1 MKEEEMEVRVRVP
14 APLKKLAEER
24 DVIKAQGKTVE
35 EVLRWL
41 TETYPG
47 LKKMICDEQ
56 GRVRRFI
63 NIYVN
68 DEDIRFIQNLETPL
82 KEGDQIS
89 IVPAIAGGSPLK
101 REGALIFAP
110 KFMTGAFKTV
120 KAFKDWLIIKAK
132 KEGSEISVEE
142 THQLLQK
149 KEPIVLLD
157 IREKEEIAVGYI
169 EGATFLPQGLLSEK
183 VENLLPDKDVPVVI
197 YCTGGIRSLAAA
209 KLMKEKGYTHVFSM
223 AKGINEWKAAG
234 CEVVSDSELTPDQLT
249 RYSRHLMLKEV
260 GMEGQIQLLKAKV
273 LLVGAGGLGCPAAL
287 YLAAAGV
294 GTLGIVDSDK
304 VDLTNLQRQV
314 LHGLADVGRPK
325 TESAKEAIRRINPG
339 VKVVTYQERLTPQNA
354 LEIFQ
359 KYDLI
364 IDGSDNFPTKYLVN
378 DASFLTGKPYI
389 YGGVFQFEGQASVF
403 FPKEGGPCLRCL
415 FPEPPPPG
423 LVPS

>member
-1 MKEEEMEVRVRVP
+1 MK
-14 APLKKLAEER
+14 K
-24 DVIKAQGKTVE
+24 
-35 EVLRWL
+35 
-41 TETYPG
+41 
-47 LKKMICDEQ
+47 
-56 GRVRRFI
+56 
-63 NIYVN
+63 
-68 DEDIRFIQNLETPL
+68 
-82 KEGDQIS
+82 
-89 IVPAIAGGSPLK
+89 
-101 REGALIFAP
+101 
-110 KFMTGAFKTV
+110 AFKTI
-120 KAFKDWLIIKAK
+120 KAFKDWFIIKAK

-157 IREKEEIAVGYI
+157 IREKEEIALGYI
-169 EGATFLPQGLLSEK
+169 KGTTFLPQGLLKEK
-183 VENLLPDKDVPVVI
+183 VESLLPDKNVPVVV
-197 YCTGGIRSLAAA
+197 YCAGGIRSLAAA
-209 KLMKEKGYTHVFSM
+209 KLMRERGYAHVFSM
-223 AKGINEWKAAG
+223 AKGINGWKEAG
-234 CEVVSDSELTPDQLT
+234 HDVVSDSELTPDQLT

-273 LLVGAGGLGCPAAL
+273 LLVGAGGLGCPAGL

-294 GTLGIVDSDK
+294 GNIGIIDSDK
-304 VDLTNLQRQV
+304 VDLTNLQRQI

-325 TESAKEAIRRINPG
+325 TESAKEAIHRINPD

-359 KYDLI
+359 EYDII

-378 DASFLTGKPYI
+378 DASFFTGKPYV

>member
-1 MKEEEMEVRVRVP
+1 MRK
-14 APLKKLAEER
+14 
-24 DVIKAQGKTVE
+24 
-35 EVLRWL
+35 
-41 TETYPG
+41 
-47 LKKMICDEQ
+47 
-56 GRVRRFI
+56 
-63 NIYVN
+63 
-68 DEDIRFIQNLETPL
+68 
-82 KEGDQIS
+82 
-89 IVPAIAGGSPLK
+89 
-101 REGALIFAP
+101 
-110 KFMTGAFKTV
+110 AFKTI
-120 KAFKDWLIIKAK
+120 KAFKDWFIIKAK

-157 IREKEEIAVGYI
+157 IREKEEIALGYI
-169 EGATFLPQGLLSEK
+169 EGTTFLPQGLLKEK
-183 VENLLPDKDVPVVI
+183 VESLLPDKNVPVVV
-197 YCTGGIRSLAAA
+197 YCAGGIRSLAAA
-209 KLMKEKGYTHVFSM
+209 KLMRERGYAHVFSM
-223 AKGINEWKAAG
+223 AKGINGWKEAG
-234 CEVVSDSELTPDQLT
+234 HDVVSDSELTPDQLT

-294 GTLGIVDSDK
+294 GTLGIIDSDK
-304 VDLTNLQRQV
+304 VDLTNLQRQI
-314 LHGLADVGRPK
+314 LYGLADVGRPK
-325 TESAKEAIRRINPG
+325 TESAKEAIHRINPD

-359 KYDLI
+359 EYDII
-364 IDGSDNFPTKYLVN
+364 IDGSDNFPSKYLVN
-378 DASFLTGKPYI
+378 DASFFTGKPYV